1 MMRFKVNDYCEF
13 PERIN
18 FKPWTKEG
26 IRERENEQLKKAK
39 NDASANADER
49 VGSSLGSEDGD
60 DYDNEEREEEEV
72 KMMRGGEAIDADME
86 SGDDEEE
93 EEQAVLMS
101 DGDGAHQVEGDIEDD
116 EDEGENMNSIMDTGK
131 YFDEGVMEDF
141 IDIAADDEEMQES
154 KRSNLSKVLNKNDGP
169 EGIKMKP
176 NNMVLSAKKRTR
188 IM

>member
-1 MMRFKVNDYCEF
+1 MD
-13 PERIN
+13 
-18 FKPWTKEG
+18 
-26 IRERENEQLKKAK
+26 
-39 NDASANADER
+39 
-49 VGSSLGSEDGD
+49 
-60 DYDNEEREEEEV
+60 
-72 KMMRGGEAIDADME
+72 
-86 SGDDEEE
+86 
-93 EEQAVLMS
+93 
-101 DGDGAHQVEGDIEDD
+101 DD
-116 EDEGENMNSIMDTGK
+116 EDEGENINSIMDTGK

>member
-1 MMRFKVNDYCEF
+1 
-13 PERIN
+13 
-18 FKPWTKEG
+18 
-26 IRERENEQLKKAK
+26 
-39 NDASANADER
+39 
-49 VGSSLGSEDGD
+49 
-60 DYDNEEREEEEV
+60 
-72 KMMRGGEAIDADME
+72 
-86 SGDDEEE
+86 
-93 EEQAVLMS
+93 MS